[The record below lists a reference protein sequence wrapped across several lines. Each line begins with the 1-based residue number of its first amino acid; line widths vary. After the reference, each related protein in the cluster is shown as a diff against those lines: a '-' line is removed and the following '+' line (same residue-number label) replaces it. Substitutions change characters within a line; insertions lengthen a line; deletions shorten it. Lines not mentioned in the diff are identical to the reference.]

1 MCGGML
7 LSALLGPQAGFLSMI
22 VIRRRARDYARVRVR
37 ARVRARHRA
46 RGGRGESSL
55 DLGLFKEECAADKRP
70 L

>member
-1 MCGGML
+1 MDIRASGPASPGP
-7 LSALLGPQAGFLSMI
+7 SNTYSLGCRLPAAQARLPDQMQTSQ
-22 VIRRRARDYARVRVR
+22 
-37 ARVRARHRA
+37 HRA